1 MILLLAMVS
10 SSMCRDMKSQEKCQS
25 AKLAAGK
32 KKDDS
37 ILCLTKHV
45 KDIIKYLQM
54 LSHSDCLIGQTSETL

>member
-1 MILLLAMVS
+1 MVS
-10 SSMCRDMKSQEKCQS
+10 SSMCRDMKSGEKCQS
-25 AKLAAGK
+25 AKFAAG

-54 LSHSDCLIGQTSETL
+54 LSHSACLID